1 MEMQLNI
8 TSSQIQAFAQTLVN
22 NGIIDK
28 SDIELC
34 HDLIEEA
41 LKISQSRD
49 GLAIPLES
57 NNQVQST
64 SLFVRERSIDSAGRQ
79 IYKHIYDPVE
89 IFSKLYVCKQ
99 NEQERA
105 MQEQRQRI
113 EREYWAFCNIYSSA
127 SERKH
132 PIIGEINLQYF
143 LDNPY
148 KCPSGSRCPFRFAT
162 QEEAD
167 KHKWQHCA
175 G

>member
-1 MEMQLNI
+1 MSQLTHN
-8 TSSQIQAFAQTLVN
+8 QIEAFADTLVKN
-22 NGIIDK
+22 RIIDK
-28 SDIELC
+28 SDIELS

-41 LKISQSRD
+41 LKISQSRE

-79 IYKHIYDPVE
+79 IYKHIYDPIE
-89 IFSKLYVCKQ
+89 IFSKLYLCKQ
-99 NEQERA
+99 NELKSQEREK
-105 MQEQRQRI
+105 QEQRERI
-113 EREYWAFCNIYSSA
+113 EREYWAFCNIYGSA

-148 KCPSGSRCPFRFAT
+148 KCPSGTRCPFRFPT
-162 QEEAD
+162 EEAAS
-167 KHKWQHCA
+167 KHKWTHCA